1 MKKLTSFIG
10 KCEKGNIAIATAIMM
25 PLLVGGAGFG
35 VETAYWFYQDSQL
48 QQASD
53 KAVYTAAIEK
63 RAGSTTQ
70 KILSAATTTATENGY
85 TPGTIV
91 INYPPTMGAYAGNAT
106 AIEAQLTREVPRFFT
121 AIFTTAPII
130 DNARAVA
137 IMQSSADACVLAL
150 SKTASRAAQV
160 TGSGNLNLTGCT
172 VMSNSIATDSV
183 YVQGAAQMSADCI
196 IAVGDVSLKT
206 GSTTTTCT
214 KKAITNVSP
223 ASDPYASLPVPTSA
237 INIPNTN
244 GAILQPGN
252 YVNGMNLSGTKILS
266 PGVYIVSSGSFKI
279 NANANIL
286 GTGVTIYIA
295 AGVSVSMN
303 GSATVNLSAPTTGT
317 YAGML
322 FFGDRNGTA
331 GVTFNGTAASKL
343 TGAIYFANQDVSYL
357 GNFSGNGGCT
367 RVVAKTIVWSGNTS
381 ISQNCTAF
389 GMANIPA
396 LQIVKLVE

>member
-1 MKKLTSFIG
+1 MKKPSSFLA

-85 TPGTIV
+85 TPGTLV
-91 INYPPTMGAYAGNAT
+91 INYPPTMGAYAGNTT
-106 AIEAQLTREVPRFFT
+106 AIEAQLTREIPRYFT
-121 AIFTTAPII
+121 SIFTTAPII
-130 DNARAVA
+130 DKARAVA
-137 IMQSSADACVLAL
+137 IMQTSADACVLAL
-150 SKTASRAAQV
+150 STTASRAVQVSGSAQ
-160 TGSGNLNLTGCT
+160 LNLTGCT

-196 IAVGDVSLKT
+196 IAVGTVSLQT
-206 GSTTTTCT
+206 GSTTTTCA
-214 KKAITNVSP
+214 KPITNAPP

-237 INIPNTN
+237 TNISNTN

-252 YVNGMNLSGTKILS
+252 YINGMNLSGTKILS

-303 GSATVNLSAPTTGT
+303 GNATVNLSAPTTGT

-322 FFGDRNGTA
+322 FFGDRSGTA

-343 TGAIYFANQDVSYL
+343 TGSIYFANQDIKYL

-367 RVVAKTIVWSGNTS
+367 RVVGKTIDWSGNTS
-381 ISQNCTAF
+381 ISQNCTAY
-389 GMANIPA
+389 GMASIPA
-396 LQIVKLVE
+396 LKIVKLVE